1 LIQKHAEV
9 MENLLAESDLA
20 LVPVSK
26 AELEKEFALL

>member
-1 LIQKHAEV
+1 

-20 LVPVSK
+20 LVPVPVLE